1 VFVLGGDVA
10 DPGVQ
15 AQGVV
20 AVLDEGE
27 LGLEYAGV
35 GDLLQVR
42 VLGLGVAE
50 EGLDPGLVGR
60 GDLGRLTR
68 LSQRES
74 HRICLPSGVRE

>member
-1 VFVLGGDVA
+1 VFVVGGDVA

-50 EGLDPGLVGR
+50 EGLDPGLVGGGAGLAVSR
-60 GDLGRLTR
+60 DWCGGWRPRTGAGR
-68 LSQRES
+68 
-74 HRICLPSGVRE
+74 